1 MSFTYRHVAVVRV
14 IDGDTAVLE
23 IDLGNKIKWRD
34 TFRLNGIDAPELA
47 ETGGIEA
54 KAHLSDLLDVGVG
67 RVETFKP
74 DKFGRWLVDI
84 YITVDGGEMLAN
96 ALMMLDGHAA
106 LYFGGK
112 R

>member
-1 MSFTYRHVAVVRV
+1 MPYKYRHVRVIRV
-14 IDGDTAVLE
+14 IDGDSLEIE

-47 ETGGIEA
+47 ETGGKEA

-84 YITVDGGEMLAN
+84 YITVDGGEMSAN
-96 ALMMLDGHAA
+96 KLMVLDGHAVP
-106 LYFGGK
+106 YFGGK